1 MIEKLSANTVVRLAV
16 PDRHIRLRTV
26 GPTGGY
32 SGACMDDSLLK
43 GKFCSEMEQ
52 SPAGSLSHQQ
62 VHGANYQK
70 RFYVLCNL
78 HMGMGTI
85 AGKSQL
91 TSLTDRFSKNTFRD
105 A

>member
-1 MIEKLSANTVVRLAV
+1 
-16 PDRHIRLRTV
+16 
-26 GPTGGY
+26 
-32 SGACMDDSLLK
+32 MDDSLFE
-43 GKFCSEMEQ
+43 GKCETLAANEHTNLRFCSEMEQ